1 MTEKFKGFIDEV
13 RITKGQ
19 AMYSKSTKLNNIKLR
34 LRILW
39 GAIKNVFTGK
49 GIWLLGNVQAN
60 LGDNPAMTTE
70 FWIKKDCSEESDW
83 EHWGMTFDGKKAI
96 GYVNGKE
103 V

>member
-19 AMYSKSTKLNNIKLR
+19 AMYGKSSKLNNIKLR
-34 LRILW
+34 LRILL

-60 LGDNPAMTTE
+60 LGDDPAMTTE
-70 FWIKKDCSEESDW
+70 FFIKKNCREKFGW
-83 EHWGMTFDGKKAI
+83 EHWSMTFDGKKAT
-96 GYVNGKE
+96 GYVDGKE